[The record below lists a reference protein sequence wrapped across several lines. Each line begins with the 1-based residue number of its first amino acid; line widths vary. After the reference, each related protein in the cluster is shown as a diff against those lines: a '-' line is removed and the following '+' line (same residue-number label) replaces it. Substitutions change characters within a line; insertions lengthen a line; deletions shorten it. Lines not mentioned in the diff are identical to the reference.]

1 MEDISLHMR
10 CLPGHMKAA
19 FMPTIVNFPTI
30 VQEALAV
37 FGDVFETEAARRHF
51 AEYLTGLIVAERK
64 TVSGINREFALTTDQ
79 ACLNRWLTEVE
90 WNVAVLNDRRLAWL
104 QQAPQTRYSPRGV
117 IAIDNTLVDHEGKLI
132 EDVGWF
138 WDHANERHIIAHDY
152 LISNYVCTSGA
163 HYPIE
168 WRRFK
173 KRDACTAEAFKDH
186 TALCIELLDDV
197 VQRAIPG
204 DFTFDSYCT
213 STKVL
218 NHIQSKQR
226 AYVGDLKLNRKVVY
240 MGREQKLQDVA
251 RQIPWEAKK
260 PVRMGSTRYWYF
272 SKQMRLPEVTHPVR
286 IVLFW
291 RERDD
296 QEASKALVSNR
307 LGWEVIRIVLVYR
320 HRWTGTETFHRDGK
334 QQLGL
339 GDCQVRSG
347 EGQTRHVYLVSTAY
361 RLLMRSLGQSRVQDW
376 ARRTLTPIGE
386 ACRAVKAETL
396 ERVVDWIVEKLPVE
410 HWSVPEIKAS
420 LAQS

>member
-1 MEDISLHMR
+1 
-10 CLPGHMKAA
+10 
-19 FMPTIVNFPTI
+19 MPAIVDFPT
-30 VQEALAV
+30 VVKEALTI
-37 FGDVFETEAARRHF
+37 FGDVFDTEPARHHF
-51 AEYLTGLIVAERK
+51 AEYLTGLIVAENK

-79 ACLNRWLTEVE
+79 SCLNRWLTEVA
-90 WNVAVLNDRRLAWL
+90 WDVTVLNDRRLAWL

-138 WDHANERHIIAHDY
+138 WDHADERHVIAHDY
-152 LISNYVCTSGA
+152 LISNYVWTSGA

-173 KRDACTAEAFKDH
+173 KRDACSEEAFKDH
-186 TALCIELLDDV
+186 TALCIELIDDA

-204 DFTFDSYCT
+204 DFTFDSYFT
-213 STKVL
+213 SAKVL
-218 NHIQSKQR
+218 NHIQSTQR

-240 MGREQKLQDVA
+240 AGREQKLPDVA
-251 RQIPWEAKK
+251 RQIPWAAKK
-260 PVRMGSTRYWYF
+260 PIRIGTRRYWYF
-272 SKQMRLPEVTHPVR
+272 SKQMRIPDVTHPVR

-291 RERDD
+291 RERGD

-307 LGWEVIRIVLVYR
+307 LGWEVIRISLVYR

-347 EGQTRHVYLVSTAY
+347 EGQTRHVYLVSAAY
-361 RLLMRSLGQSRVQDW
+361 SLLMRSLHQTRPQDW
-376 ARRTLTPIGE
+376 ARQTLTTIGE

-396 ERVVDWIVEKLPVE
+396 AHMIDWVVEKLTIE
-410 HWSVPEIKAS
+410 HWSSTDIKAV
-420 LAQS
+420 LAYS